1 MPGVVTAGRLV
12 DDRYRLVEAL
22 DEGGMGILW
31 RAEDLI
37 TERYVVVKELRFPD
51 PLDHMQRRALAA
63 RVRREARAM
72 AAVQH
77 PGLARIVDVVDDGD
91 RPWVVT
97 ELVDAPTLAE
107 RVAVDGPLEPE
118 QVALLGIRLLDV
130 LEAAR
135 DQDMVHRFLQPSKV
149 FVAADK
155 DIRVADFG
163 IASLIGDPAV
173 ASSGSVGGVS
183 FMAPEQA
190 GTPEADVWSLGAV
203 LYFAVEG
210 VPPFPGQDPGA
221 ILAAIAG
228 DPPRPTERAGSLD
241 RVLELAL
248 QKDPSERPSPDELRT
263 LLEVA
268 AGPLAPRPDP
278 EPELG
283 EDTIVWAEPEVDAD
297 PPMDL
302 SGVLATEADAA
313 AAPEAKPEA
322 AEAAPADVEP
332 AAPEAPPEP
341 LPPRVALE
349 RMFSPDPGSPPFVF
363 TPKDEH
369 REPPPPWPVV
379 HKRGLW
385 TTVLCGAVMAV
396 LVAIMITNGR
406 DIFNDRTHAART
418 IAAVKWA
425 QYTDPATGFKIDY
438 PADWVITREGNYTD
452 FRHPQS
458 AAALRV
464 VAQDSTATSAL
475 AGWTDL
481 EKRFSVEQASY
492 SRIRLERKEF
502 KDLDAAEWEFTYDK
516 QNVPL
521 HNIDLGVL
529 TGARS
534 FALNF
539 ETRAANW
546 DAVRPLFQRFES
558 SFRPPTS

>member
-37 TERYVVVKELRFPD
+37 TERDVLVKELRFPD

-77 PGLARIVDVVDDGD
+77 AGLARIVDVVDDGD

-97 ELVDAPTLAE
+97 ELVDMPTLAE
-107 RVAVDGPLEPE
+107 RVATEGPMAPE
-118 QVALLGIRLLDV
+118 RAALLGIRLLEV

-135 DQDMVHRFLQPSKV
+135 DQDMVHRFLQPAKV
-149 FVAADK
+149 FVSPENEV
-155 DIRVADFG
+155 RVADFG
-163 IASLIGDPAV
+163 IASLIGDPTV
-173 ASSGSVGGVS
+173 ASTGSVGGVS

-203 LYFAVEG
+203 LYYAVEG
-210 VPPFPGQDPGA
+210 VPPFGGADSAA
-221 ILAAIAG
+221 ILAAIAAE
-228 DPPRPTERAGSLD
+228 PPRAPVQAGALGRA
-241 RVLELAL
+241 LELAL

-278 EPELG
+278 KAEAGVG
-283 EDTIVWAEPEVDAD
+283 EDTIVWADHEIDRDV
-297 PPMDL
+297 PMDL
-302 SGVLATEADAA
+302 SVAP
-313 AAPEAKPEA
+313 APEP
-322 AEAAPADVEP
+322 EAAPAEAAEP
-332 AAPEAPPEP
+332 AAELTAPAEPEEPAEP

-349 RMFSPDPGSPPFVF
+349 RMFFPAPGSPPFVF
-363 TPKDEH
+363 TAKDEH

-379 HKRGLW
+379 QKPRLW
-385 TTVLCGAVMAV
+385 MTVLCGLVTAVMV
-396 LVAIMITNGR
+396 LILLTNGR
-406 DIFNDRTHAART
+406 DIFNSRTHAART
-418 IAAVKWA
+418 IASVKWA
-425 QYTDPATGFKIDY
+425 QYVDPATGFKMDY
-438 PADWVITREGNYTD
+438 PADWLITRDGNYTD
-452 FRHPQS
+452 FREPQS

-464 VAQDSTATSAL
+464 VAQDSTATSAV
-475 AGWTDL
+475 AGWIDL
-481 EKRFSVEQASY
+481 EKRFSVEQSSY
-492 SRIRLERKEF
+492 SRIRLEP
-502 KDLDAAEWEFTYDK
+502 KDLRNLDAAEWEFTYNK
-516 QNVPL
+516 SGVPL
-521 HNIDLGVL
+521 HNIDLGVV
-529 TGARS
+529 TGSKS

-558 SFRPPTS
+558 SFRPPAP